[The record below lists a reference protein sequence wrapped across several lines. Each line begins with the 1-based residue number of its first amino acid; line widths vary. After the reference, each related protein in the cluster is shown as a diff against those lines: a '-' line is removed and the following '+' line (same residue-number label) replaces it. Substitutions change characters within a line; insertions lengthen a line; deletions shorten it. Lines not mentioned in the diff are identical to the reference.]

1 MAASGAE
8 KTSGKWKSGLSCA
21 SAPFG
26 KQLGFKPA
34 LINLGPAFRGT
45 QWQLKILS

>member
-34 LINLGPAFRGT
+34 LINLGPAFRRA
-45 QWQLKILS
+45 QLLLKTLS